1 MKKGQ
6 DGKTLGA
13 PPALSC
19 PSMLIVGDLSPEH
32 PMLDASRA
40 LAEVLPG
47 VRVEWLPGQGHGAMR
62 TEPEM
67 VARLICEFLAA

>member
-1 MKKGQ
+1 
-6 DGKTLGA
+6 
-13 PPALSC
+13 
-19 PSMLIVGDLSPEH
+19 
-32 PMLDASRA
+32 MLDASRA